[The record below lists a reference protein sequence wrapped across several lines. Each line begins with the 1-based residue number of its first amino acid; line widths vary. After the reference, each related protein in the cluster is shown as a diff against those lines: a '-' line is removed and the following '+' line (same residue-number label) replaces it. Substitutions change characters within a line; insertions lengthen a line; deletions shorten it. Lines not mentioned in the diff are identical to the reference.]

1 MKKYNGLY
9 RMVKRQYEVTLQRYQ
24 KDHLNEVEIMSLRK
38 MCRTKGAK
46 ADTKADAK
54 QMQRL
59 LGVNTTFFWGSK
71 LVRWQKLIRSKNYHN
86 IALGSWKKI
95 KIDMA
100 KLTSYNNKTKEMRD
114 KTEKLT
120 KSGYNH
126 FVSCMMR
133 HEEMV
138 AEKTALKK
146 K

>member
-9 RMVKRQYEVTLQRYQ
+9 RVVKRQYEVTLQRYQ
-24 KDHLNEVEIMSLRK
+24 KDHVNEVEIMSLRK
-38 MCRTKGAK
+38 MCSTKGAK

-59 LGVNTTFFWGSK
+59 LGVNTTFSWGSK
-71 LVRWQKLIRSKNYHN
+71 LVRWQKLIRSKNCHN
-86 IALGSWKKI
+86 IVLESWKKN
-95 KIDMA
+95 
-100 KLTSYNNKTKEMRD
+100 NNKTKEMRD